1 MVDAAYRKMRSIERS
16 LAGGEGIVGM
26 YGSLTPQSM
35 QSILNKMHLTPQSVL
50 LDVGA
55 GLARPLV
62 HAVVGFGLRRT
73 VGWEL
78 DPVKCMKADA
88 MMSRLVQDGIVPPD
102 AVPDIKCRDA
112 GARTS
117 LPDGTTHVFAFW
129 EGIDADVRAAVGRL
143 WRACPTAE
151 YVAIAQH
158 AIHPPTTPEEEMAD
172 LQFGPV
178 TLLARVPVTQS
189 GSRSGYTAYV
199 FRKRRFGRNRDP
211 RLGVLV
217 NR

>member
-1 MVDAAYRKMRSIERS
+1 MVDAAYRRMRSIERS

-26 YGSLTPQSM
+26 YGSLTPSSM
-35 QSILNKMHLTPQSVL
+35 QSILDEMHLTPQSVL

-73 VGWEL
+73 IGWEL

-112 GARTS
+112 GARTG

-143 WRACPTAE
+143 WRACPTAK

-158 AIHPPTTPEEEMAD
+158 AIRPPTTPEEEMD
-172 LQFGPV
+172 DHLQFGPV

-189 GSRSGYTAYV
+189 GSGSGYTAYV
-199 FRKRRFGRNRDP
+199 FRKRPIGRNRDP
-211 RLGVLV
+211 RLGVI